1 MTYPDGLTKL
11 ASRAKL
17 AQGALALFLIFA
29 SAAALGEFLE
39 AFGLVNVAVG
49 DDQLTGVL
57 LLVYLGYPLTFLA
70 SVVAIAMWIHR
81 AHANLAFGDAQDLQ
95 FTPGW
100 AVGWYFIPIANLFKP
115 FEAMREL
122 WNASHPGRD
131 VSAGK
136 AVPIIVAWW
145 TAWLLGNILSG
156 FGTRIAMIERE
167 GAYEVGSGIGAVG
180 TVAAIVAAALLLKI
194 VKRVTLAQR
203 AGGSATGVFA

>member
-1 MTYPDGLTKL
+1 MTYHEGLTKL

-17 AQGALALFLIFA
+17 AEGALALFLVFA
-29 SAAALGEFLE
+29 SAAVFGEFLE
-39 AFGLVNVAVG
+39 AFGLVNVAVD
-49 DDQLTGVL
+49 DDQLASVL
-57 LLVYLGYPLTFLA
+57 FLLYLGYPVAFLA
-70 SVVAIAMWIHR
+70 SVVTIAMWIQR
-81 AHANLAFGDAQDLQ
+81 AHANLAFGDAQNLQ

-145 TAWLLGNILSG
+145 TAWLLGNIVNG
-156 FGTRIAMIERE
+156 FGTRIAAIERE

-180 TVAAIVAAALLLKI
+180 TVAVIVAAALLLKI
-194 VKRVTLAQR
+194 VKSVTLAQR
-203 AGGSATGVFA
+203 GGGSATEAFA